1 MFLPAFPISTLL
13 HHRVTARA
21 QLRGYFLFLILLGTT
36 FLSAQNVPHP
46 TFRHYTTDDGLPSPE
61 VYSLLQ
67 DREGYIWISTDQGV
81 SRFDGYTF
89 RNFSVKDGLMENVIV
104 RLQLDDLG
112 RVWMLALSCNLYYV
126 EGEKVLP
133 YWNNKVIA
141 GFQKRI
147 SKSAGF
153 LVEGAGDTVHV
164 GTWGAGMISIARD
177 GSTKNYT
184 QSEPSHMI
192 IIERGAY
199 YVSSLYRNPDNKIA
213 SDFTQK
219 LTLQKRCDPLY
230 FQGKGT
236 FWSFKKLQFSK
247 QEGFNYNLVLRLK
260 DKSYLY
266 MTYQDAWLINH
277 GTEARHHYFP
287 PNVIYAN
294 QMKNGQLFIGLHQH
308 EGLRVYENVE
318 DFFKD
323 KFSTWLPGQSVS
335 YFIEDREGGKWFATN
350 DNGLYY
356 APANTIEVYDRE
368 TGLPDEKVTAI
379 TIKNERELYVGLNSG
394 EVFYLDIPKSRWTK
408 LPPVPQTAFIRDLY
422 YDQRTAS
429 LWAGRFDLY
438 CLENNNWISKGL
450 ITATGLFSVSNRI
463 TTNPDGHRL
472 WGCNQSG
479 FLGLKLPGA
488 IPDISL
494 RGQNQRTFIV
504 REDYDKRIW
513 VGQTK
518 GLFEWKND
526 TLISC
531 SALHPAFSLRVE
543 DIALAAD
550 STLVIGTKG
559 GGVVFWK
566 NDRFEHLTTLQGLTS
581 DMIEC
586 VYVDKQEITWVGT
599 LNGLNRIS
607 GGWGQRK
614 VEQMTVK
621 HGLPSNEINR
631 IISWGPILW
640 VATNKGLVRLEEK
653 TLNSFSPK
661 PILTSVLTGRHA
673 LDLAILNR
681 IAFKDNNLTFNYF
694 AINYKM
700 NGQISYRSRVD
711 GSTWAMAKS
720 MSQVIPALSAGYH
733 VFEVQAQNED
743 GVWSEAT
750 TFRFYIRPPWW
761 QTWWFRAS
769 VMLLIA
775 ATAYGIFR
783 YRTRQLK
790 HENELQQQMTAL
802 KHSALQAQMH
812 PHFIF
817 NCLNSIQNFILQN
830 EKEDAI
836 YYLGS
841 FAKLVRGMLNA
852 STSGKISLEDELE
865 LLKNYLALEQLRFK
879 NSFSYDLH
887 TAEGLDT
894 YDIEIPPLLVQPYIE
909 NAVLH
914 GVSGKETGG
923 KVSVHFALKGDYLE
937 VTITD
942 NGKGLSGNQEQQG
955 IVKKHKSVG
964 MTITHNR
971 LELLFG
977 KKEGDIVKTRSLYD
991 EKGHISGMEVTI
1003 QIGLATENTANKM
1016 VNE

>member
-1 MFLPAFPISTLL
+1 MSVPVIPILTCL
-13 HHRVTARA
+13 HHRVTAGA
-21 QLRGYFLFLILLGTT
+21 KTWGYLLLSILLCST
-36 FLSAQNVPHP
+36 LLPAQNTPHP
-46 TFRHYTTDDGLPSPE
+46 SFRHFTTDDGLPSPE

-67 DREGYIWISTDQGV
+67 DRQGYIWISTDNGV
-81 SRFDGYTF
+81 SRYDGYEF
-89 RNFSVKDGLMENVIV
+89 RNFSVKDGLMEHVIV

-112 RVWMLALSCNLYYV
+112 RVWMLSLSCNLYYV
-126 EGEKVLP
+126 EGEKVFP
-133 YWNNKVIA
+133 YWNNNVIA
-141 GFQKRI
+141 GFQDKI
-147 SKSAGF
+147 GKSAGF
-153 LVEGAGDTVHV
+153 VVEGAGDTIHV
-164 GTWGAGMISIARD
+164 GTWGAGMITIAKN
-177 GSTKNYT
+177 GSTKNYSQEEACYIMT
-184 QSEPSHMI
+184 
-192 IIERGAY
+192 IEKGAY
-199 YVSSLYRNPDNKIA
+199 FVPAFYRNPDYKVA
-213 SDFTQK
+213 TDFTNE
-219 LTLQKRCDPLY
+219 LTLQKRCYPLY
-230 FQGKGT
+230 FQSESAL
-236 FWSFKKLQFSK
+236 WSYRNLQYSK
-247 QEGFNYNLVLRLK
+247 QEGFNANSVLRLK
-260 DKSYLY
+260 NGLYLY
-266 MTYQDAWLINH
+266 MRYQDAWLISH
-277 GTEARHHYFP
+277 GAEARYHYFP
-287 PNVIYAN
+287 QEVIYAN

-308 EGLRVYENVE
+308 EGLRVYETVE
-318 DFFKD
+318 DFFKN

-368 TGLPDEKVTAI
+368 TDLPDEKVTAI

-394 EVFYLDIPKSRWTK
+394 EVFHLDIPESQWTK
-408 LPPVPQTAFIRDLY
+408 LPPVPKTAFIRDLY
-422 YDQRTAS
+422 YDQHTAS

-438 CLENNNWISKGL
+438 CLENDNWISKGL
-450 ITATGLFSVSNRI
+450 TTATGLFSVSNRI

-472 WGCNQSG
+472 WGCNQFG

-504 REDYDKRIW
+504 REDYDQRIW

-526 TLISC
+526 SLYSR
-531 SALHPAFSLRVE
+531 SSLHPAFALRVE
-543 DIALAAD
+543 DIALAPD
-550 STLVIGTKG
+550 STLLVGTKG
-559 GGVVFWK
+559 GGVVFWR
-566 NDRFEHLTTLQGLTS
+566 NNRFEQFTTSEGLTS

-586 VYVDKQEITWVGT
+586 VYVDGKGVAWVGT

-607 GGWGQRK
+607 GNWDQRK
-614 VEQMTVK
+614 VEQITIA

-631 IISWGPILW
+631 IVSWKNIIW
-640 VATNKGLVRLEEK
+640 IATNKGLVRLEEK
-653 TLNSFSPK
+653 PYKLFSPK
-661 PILTSVLTGRHA
+661 PILTSVLTGKRP
-673 LDLAILNR
+673 LNLAIFNR
-681 IAFKDNNLTFNYF
+681 IAFRENNLTFNYLALNF
-694 AINYKM
+694 KLA
-700 NGQISYRSRVD
+700 GQITYRSRMD
-711 GSTWAMAKS
+711 GSEWSMAKS
-720 MSQVIPALSAGYH
+720 MSQVIPALPAGNH

-743 GVWSEAT
+743 GVWSEGT
-750 TFRFYIRPPWW
+750 FFRFYIRPPWW
-761 QTWWFRAS
+761 QTWWFRS
-769 VMLLIA
+769 VVILLIA
-775 ATAYGIFR
+775 SIVYGVFR

-790 HENELQQQMTAL
+790 HENELQKQMTAL

-830 EKEDAI
+830 EKEEAI

-879 NSFSYDLH
+879 NSFSYEIN
-887 TAEGLDT
+887 TAEGIDT
-894 YDIEIPPLLVQPYIE
+894 YDLEIPPLLVQPYVE

-923 KVSVHFALKGDYLE
+923 KVTVFFEVKGDFLE

-942 NGKGLSGNQEQQG
+942 NGKGLSGNQVQQG

-964 MTITHNR
+964 MTITHDR

-977 KKEGDIVKTRSLYD
+977 KKEGDIVKTRNLFD
-991 EKGHISGMEVTI
+991 EEGHISGMEVTI
-1003 QIGLATENTANKM
+1003 QIGLATENTATNM
-1016 VNE
+1016 ANE